1 MKRAVLILFTLAWF
15 ILLLGAPFNNGL
27 RAQDCTSSFYQI
39 KENASVTLQ
48 LYDPDNN
55 PVDKKVLTYK
65 KVRSEGSAI
74 RAHLRVEYYFDNS
87 SSPEEATYEISCQN
101 GITKLNVN
109 YLLYGVL
116 DGPGVSAE
124 IEEDAIRTEHT
135 IVIGDER
142 EDPSK
147 IEISSDAVE
156 IPSRLSP
163 GQTLKGGSVQTKTTT
178 MGSNKAGSSSTVQVY
193 KVQDQKVEGIET
205 IETSAGKFKAYKVS
219 YRMMSYGM
227 APEGL
232 EMYKAVTWYAKGPGE
247 VKSMYYFQGKLIGYS
262 LLTAYNK

>member
-1 MKRAVLILFTLAWF
+1 MRDNVHILFPLAWF
-15 ILLLGAPFNNGL
+15 LLLLGTAFHNGL

-55 PVDKKVLTYK
+55 PVIKKVLTYQ
-65 KVRSEGSAI
+65 KVRSEGSAVK
-74 RAHLRVEYYFDNS
+74 AHLRVKYYFDNS
-87 SSPEEATYEISCQN
+87 SSPEEVTYEISCQN

-124 IEEDAIRTEHT
+124 IEEDVIKAEHT

-178 MGSNKAGSSSTVQVY
+178 MVSNKAGSSSTVQVY

-205 IETSAGKFKAYKVS
+205 IETPAGRFEAYRVS
-219 YRMMSYGM
+219 YSLMNYST
-227 APEGL
+227 APQGSEI
-232 EMYKAVTWYAKGPGE
+232 YKAVTWYAKGPGE
-247 VKSMYYFQGKLIGYS
+247 VKSMYYFQGQLIGYF
-262 LLTAYNK
+262 LLTAYTK